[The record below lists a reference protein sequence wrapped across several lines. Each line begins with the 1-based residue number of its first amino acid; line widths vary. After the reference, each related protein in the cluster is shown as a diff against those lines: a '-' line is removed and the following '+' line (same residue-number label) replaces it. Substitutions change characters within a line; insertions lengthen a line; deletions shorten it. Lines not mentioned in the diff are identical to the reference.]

1 LKRLFQPMLF
11 MMANVPDAEKNLE
24 LLMSMLQVTTESVKN
39 IKSGID
45 NFHASVLNLAQ
56 TASGQAPAAK
66 QEPASAPVIVADST
80 PTIQIPFADPP
91 VS

>member
-1 LKRLFQPMLF
+1 MKRLFQPVLF

-45 NFHASVLNLAQ
+45 NFHASVLNLSQA
-56 TASGQAPAAK
+56 ASGHSPNQASAAK
-66 QEPASAPVIVADST
+66 QAPASAPVIVSDPI
-80 PTIQIPFADPP
+80 PTIQIPVAD
-91 VS
+91 

>member
-1 LKRLFQPMLF
+1 

-24 LLMSMLQVTTESVKN
+24 LLMSMLQVTTESLKN

-56 TASGQAPAAK
+56 TASGQSPAQVPAAK
-66 QEPASAPVIVADST
+66 QEPASAPVIVSDPT
-80 PTIQIPFADPP
+80 PSIQIPVADPP